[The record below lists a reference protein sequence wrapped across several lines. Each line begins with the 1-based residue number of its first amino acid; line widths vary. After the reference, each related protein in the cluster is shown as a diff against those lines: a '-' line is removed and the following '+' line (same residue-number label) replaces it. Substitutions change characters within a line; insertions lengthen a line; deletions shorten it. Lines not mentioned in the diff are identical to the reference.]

1 MADQTE
7 AEVAAFLDEAETV
20 FSEYDQ
26 GYMNADVA
34 LSQLETR
41 IDALRERVE
50 E

>member
-1 MADQTE
+1 MSDDTDE
-7 AEVAAFLDEAETV
+7 AVSEFLDAADKV
-20 FSEYDQ
+20 YNEYEQ

-41 IDALRERVE
+41 IDALREDVE